1 MKKYSKA
8 VSETY
13 PHFEKR
19 EAHPMAKYIGRLV
32 NFYGKR
38 LEVVGYS
45 RNELAGEP
53 LLIVEALPFE
63 DLPFGGWSALEPSDV
78 IFKECESYWYANIK
92 DLID

>member
-1 MKKYSKA
+1 MEK
-8 VSETY
+8 
-13 PHFEKR
+13 FEKR

-45 RNELAGEP
+45 RNELTGEP
-53 LLIVEALPFE
+53 LLIVEALPF
-63 DLPFGGWSALEPSDV
+63 GGWSVLEPSDV
-78 IFKECESYWYANIK
+78 VFKECEGYWYANIK

>member
-1 MKKYSKA
+1 MEK
-8 VSETY
+8 
-13 PHFEKR
+13 FEKR

-45 RNELAGEP
+45 CNELTGEP
-53 LLIVEALPFE
+53 LLIVEA
-63 DLPFGGWSALEPSDV
+63 LPFGGWSALEPSDV
-78 IFKECESYWYANIK
+78 IFKECESYWYAGIN

>member
-1 MKKYSKA
+1 MEK
-8 VSETY
+8 
-13 PHFEKR
+13 FEKR

-32 NFYGKR
+32 NFYGER

-53 LLIVEALPFE
+53 LLIVEALPF
-63 DLPFGGWSALEPSDV
+63 GGWSALEPSDV
-78 IFKECESYWYANIK
+78 VFKKCESYWYAGIK

>member
-1 MKKYSKA
+1 MEKY
-8 VSETY
+8 
-13 PHFEKR
+13 EKR
-19 EAHPMAKYIGRLV
+19 EAHPMEKYTGRLV

-45 RNELAGEP
+45 RNELTGEP

-63 DLPFGGWSALEPSDV
+63 GWSYLDPDDV
-78 IFKECESYWYANIK
+78 VFKECESYWYCRII